1 MHGAGPILLTS
12 PATRSGTTLLQRLLC
27 SAANALIYG
36 EEVGKDLDV
45 PLQVLASRELVY
57 RHGRDRF
64 QAPLERLLA
73 GDGDGWMVDLLPPL
87 DGYLEALRAGV
98 LAGLVHCGGHAR
110 AIGRPVWGFKY
121 PGWSPPL
128 LQMLQARVPSLRV
141 VYVVRG
147 LADTLRSAKA
157 WHEFGDERESEA
169 FCAQWLAHRRFMR
182 DWAQAHPVL
191 ELRLEALLAA
201 PADGLGALAEFTG
214 ARGMDAGVLARRIN
228 AGAGDAFHAPRDA
241 SGNLAPAALTPAET
255 TLVAATEAAL
265 D

>member
-1 MHGAGPILLTS
+1 MRGPDPLLLTS

-27 SAANALIYG
+27 SATNALIYG

-57 RHGRDRF
+57 RHGRPRF
-64 QAPLERLLA
+64 EGHLDRLLA

-87 DGYLEALRAGV
+87 DGYLDALRAGA
-98 LAGLVHCGGHAR
+98 LAGLAHCGEHAR

-128 LQMLQARVPSLRV
+128 VRMLHAQAPALRV
-141 VYVVRG
+141 IYVVRG
-147 LADTLRSAKA
+147 LADTLSSAKA
-157 WHEFGDERESEA
+157 WHGFVDEREAED

-182 DWAQAHPVL
+182 DWAQGHPVL

-201 PADGLGALAEFTG
+201 PAEGLEALAEFTG
-214 ARGMDAGVLARRIN
+214 ARDMDASVLTRRIN
-228 AGAGDAFHAPRDA
+228 AGAGDAVHARRDA
-241 SGNLAPAALTPAET
+241 SGNIAPAALSPREWDF
-255 TLVAATEAAL
+255 VAAAEAAL
-265 D
+265 H